1 MNLVDPRLTVA
12 EIVAAHPAAGPVLA
26 RFGLDTCCGGKH
38 PLEHACRAHR
48 LALDEVL
55 RALEAVLAPA
65 VAPAV
70 PPARCACPH
79 PSDESAPAPDR
90 PAIGPETIVR
100 DLVKT
105 HPGAAAVLARHGLM
119 GCGGS
124 EGPVEPLAWFARV
137 HDVPLPQLIDEL
149 RAAAAGDPAEA
160 GQGSV
165 NTKRGGTGSGAIDP
179 RTLQRENLYRR
190 FLKTALLFT
199 LTGGTALGA
208 WALVMMALRGH
219 LGGIDRG
226 IIQVHGHWQLV
237 GWVGLFVVGIAY
249 HILPRLTG
257 VPLPSHRAAAW
268 SYALLTLGTVLRFA
282 QSIDPGPA
290 RSVLLLAGAGLE
302 TGGAALFAWTVARIL
317 RAARPLAPYLRFL
330 AHGTAWLVVATLLH
344 LAHAAD
350 LVQSGRFEVSS
361 WLNVPYLTVF
371 LVGFVT
377 FWIFGV
383 SLRTLPVFMGLH
395 DRPRLAAA
403 LAAPLSIAVAA
414 TAIAEGGFLRTGAP
428 AAAVLFGAGLAALA
442 GLMLTFVVALGALT
456 PRRDAPEPG
465 VDRGYEN
472 YVRLAYAW
480 LVVAALML
488 LAFAAVTLSGRGID
502 HAYVGA
508 YRHALTVGFITTL
521 MVGMAQRIVPVFR
534 GVPLHSTRLLHAIF
548 WLLAIGNV
556 IRVLFQSLS
565 AAFGPAWLRV
575 AGVSGLLELA
585 ALVLFAVNLWKTMNA
600 ETADDRAAASVRPPI
615 AAEARV
621 GDLLEA
627 YPALLPVFVRSGFAA
642 LANPVLRRTVAK
654 GVSVGQA
661 CRMHG
666 VDIEGFLGRL
676 RAEIGAR

>member
-1 MNLVDPRLTVA
+1 MTSLDPRLTVA
-12 EIVAAHPAAGPVLA
+12 EIVKQHPAAGPILA
-26 RFGLDTCCGGKH
+26 RFGLDACCGGRH
-38 PLEHACRAHR
+38 PLEHACRAHH
-48 LALDEVL
+48 LDLEEVL
-55 RALEAVLAPA
+55 RALEPA
-65 VAPAV
+65 IGPPPCAGPAEAASPGTPV
-70 PPARCACPH
+70 DAA
-79 PSDESAPAPDR
+79 
-90 PAIGPETIVR
+90 AIGPETTVR

-137 HDVPLPQLIDEL
+137 HDVPLPQLIEEL
-149 RAAAAGDPAEA
+149 KAAAAGARAPSGPAAGGAGAGREA
-160 GQGSV
+160 
-165 NTKRGGTGSGAIDP
+165 AIDP
-179 RTLQRENLYRR
+179 RALARENLYRR

-208 WALVMMALRGH
+208 WALVTMALRGS

-226 IIQVHGHWQLV
+226 VIQVHGHWQLF

-257 VPLPSHRAAAW
+257 TPLPSHRVAAC
-268 SYALLTLGTVLRFA
+268 SYGLLTVGAVLRFA
-282 QSIDPGPA
+282 QSLDPGAA
-290 RSVLLLAGAGLE
+290 RSLLLCAGAALE
-302 TGGAALFAWTVARIL
+302 VGGAALFAWTVARIL
-317 RAARPLAPYLRFL
+317 RAARPLAPYQRYL
-330 AHGTAWLVVATLLH
+330 AHGTAWLVVAALLN

-350 LVQSGRFEVSS
+350 LVVSGRFEVSP

-383 SLRTLPVFMGLH
+383 SLRTLPVFMGLR

-403 LAAPLSIAVAA
+403 LAAPLSIA
-414 TAIAEGGFLRTGAP
+414 TAFTAVAEGLFLRAGTPFAGA
-428 AAAVLFGAGLAALA
+428 AFGGGLAVLAFLLLGFTL
-442 GLMLTFVVALGALT
+442 ALGVPFPVRA
-456 PRRDAPEPG
+456 DPEPG
-465 VDRGYEN
+465 VDRGYEK

-480 LVVAALML
+480 LVLAALML
-488 LAFAAVTLSGRGID
+488 LAFSAVILSGRGLD

-534 GVPLHSTRLLHAIF
+534 GVPLHSPRLLEWTF

-565 AAFGPAWLRV
+565 AALGPRWLRV

-585 ALVLFAVNLWKTMNA
+585 ALVLFAVNIWKTMDA
-600 ETADDRAAASVRPPI
+600 ETADDRAATAFRPPI

-627 YPALLPVFVRSGFAA
+627 YPALLPVFVGSGFAA
-642 LANPVLRRTVAK
+642 LANPLLRRTVAR
-654 GVSVGQA
+654 GVSVAQA

-666 VDIEGFLGRL
+666 VDLERFLGRL
-676 RAEIGAR
+676 RTALAAR